1 MCSVKND
8 IKKIALI
15 PSVNA
20 YYNNQIFTNVFEN
33 DGSEPFRVLKK
44 TLSQKEITIDTI
56 DKIDDYLKVDLLII
70 MRHEF
75 NLNLIFNVIS
85 KNPFVKILY
94 ISTEEL
100 SVAPT
105 QKKELLD
112 FGLFDRILTWRDNE
126 IDSKLFFKYNYM
138 TPHRKYYKESND
150 TRNLACLINAYKINI
165 FNDKNNIYI
174 ERIKVIDFFKNDV
187 AFSLY
192 GHNWLKFP
200 KPLNC
205 YKGKVED
212 KIFTYKS
219 YDFAFIFENS
229 NNEPGGISEKLW
241 DSMAAGCIPI
251 YYGAPNIGEYIPR
264 ECFIDYRKFNNLS
277 DLKNYLIKM
286 SLKEK
291 TARRNQIKKF
301 MSSENYEKFTSKG
314 FTKNILFHVNEMKN
328 LKANKKNIINLKI
341 KLIKKLFKYRIPLK
355 THKRLYFNIVFSKY
369 I

>member
-1 MCSVKND
+1 MKND

-15 PSVNA
+15 PSINA
-20 YYNNQIFTNVFEN
+20 YYKNQIFTNNFEN
-33 DGSEPFRVLKK
+33 DGSEPFKFLKK
-44 TLSQKEITIDTI
+44 KLSQKEISIDTI
-56 DKIDDYLKVDLLII
+56 DLIDDYLKVDLLII

-94 ISTEEL
+94 ISTEEI

-112 FGLFDRILTWRDNE
+112 FSLFDRILTWRDNE

-138 TPHRKYYKESND
+138 TPHRKYDKESND
-150 TRNLACLINAYKINI
+150 TRNLACLINAYKINN
-165 FNDKNNIYI
+165 FADPNNIYN
-174 ERIKVIDFFKNDV
+174 ERIKVIDFFNNDHT
-187 AFSLY
+187 FSLY
-192 GHNWLKFP
+192 GHNWSRFP

-205 YKGKVED
+205 YKGTIED
-212 KIFTYKS
+212 KILTYKS
-219 YDFAFIFENS
+219 YDFGFIFENS

-264 ECFIDYRKFNNLS
+264 DCYIDYRKFNNLS

-291 TARRNQIKKF
+291 IARRDQIKKF
-301 MSSENYEKFTSKG
+301 MSSETYDQFTSKG
-314 FTKNILFHVNEMKN
+314 FTKNILFHVNEIKN

-341 KLIKKLFKYRIPLK
+341 KLIKKLFKHRIPLK
-355 THKRLYFNIVFSKY
+355 THKRFYFNLVFSKY